1 MEQLYNTPQ
10 GYLYSLQTLTSKE
23 ARKMWRK
30 RIKEQWDHS
39 CAYCGSKENLTIDHV
54 IPKSKGGLNY
64 TQNVICS
71 CLSCNG
77 SKANSDWKEW
87 YENQDFYCAVKKSRI
102 EDWIGHQEDGKV
114 KLYKY
119 KPRKNFIPEI
129 A

>member
-1 MEQLYNTPQ
+1 
-10 GYLYSLQTLTSKE
+10 
-23 ARKMWRK
+23 MWRK

-64 TQNVICS
+64 TKNVICS

-119 KPRKNFIPEI
+119 KPRRNFIPE
-129 A
+129 AA